1 MAHTIKNKQKLINR
15 IRRIRGQAEAI
26 ERALEQ
32 QQDCSGV
39 LQTSA
44 ACGGAINGL
53 MAEVIEGQIR
63 YHVIEQKRSAA
74 AKTHRAAKEEQAQA
88 AEELISVIK
97 TYIKGARAPRRSFTR
112 DQRQA

>member
-32 QQDCSGV
+32 DQDCSVV
-39 LQTSA
+39 LQTIA
-44 ACGGAINGL
+44 ACRGAINSL

-63 YHVIEQKRSAA
+63 YHVIEPNRSAA
-74 AKTHRAAKEEQAQA
+74 AKMNRAAKEEQAQA
-88 AEELISVIK
+88 AEELIAVIK
-97 TYIKGARAPRRSFTR
+97 TYMK
-112 DQRQA
+112 